1 MTKPLPPSSMGKS
14 PLDDPH
20 ILSGPFWGEL
30 RVFLAVAKAKSFNR
44 AADAL
49 NMSQPTVS
57 RAVRRLQD
65 VMGAQL
71 VIPTQAGITLTR
83 QGEELAHSLRDLDQ
97 KLFEISSDL
106 NAEARAAEGTVRLAG
121 SEALAGLFVVPALLA
136 FNEVY
141 PKIRLQICTPQDR
154 LDFRSN
160 RVDVMITL
168 VPPPQS
174 EPVVTRQ
181 LGYLHLLP
189 IAGKSYIKRYGVPT
203 HSNLSSH
210 CFLMADL
217 HSKPNGIWASWQDLI
232 SRGAVT
238 HSCDNLL
245 TYALM
250 IRAGLGI
257 GLGAT
262 CSLSDPAV
270 VPLELGVHIR
280 TPIYIVAPAERLGT
294 KAVQVV
300 FDWLS
305 EIFSETVPWFSPELK
320 LEHLPREALSP
331 TMNELLSCP
340 RPTP

>member
-44 AADAL
+44 AAEAL

-83 QGEELAHSLRDLDQ
+83 QGEELALSLRDLDQ

-106 NAEARAAEGTVRLAG
+106 NAEARAAEGNVRLAG

-154 LDFRSN
+154 MNFRSN

-189 IAGKSYIKRYGVPT
+189 IADKSYIERYGVPT
-203 HSNLSSH
+203 RSNLSAH
-210 CFLMADL
+210 CFLQVEH
-217 HSKPNGIWASWQDLI
+217 HSKRGGLSDSWLDLI
-232 SRGAVT
+232 AQGVVT
-238 HSCDNLL
+238 HTCDNLL
-245 TYALM
+245 TYSLM
-250 IRAGLGI
+250 VKNGLGI
-257 GLGAT
+257 GLVAN
-262 CSLSDPAV
+262 CALADPTA

-280 TPIYIVAPAERLGT
+280 APLYVVAPAERLGT

-305 EIFSETVPWFSPELK
+305 EIFDETVPWFSPELK
-320 LEHLPREALSP
+320 LEHLPRDALSP
-331 TMNELLSCP
+331 TVNQLLSSP
-340 RPTP
+340 KRTP